1 MLQAAQIACIMEAS
15 ARYEVPAN
23 MLLAIAEQEGGQPGQ
38 YVLNRNGT
46 YDIGTMQF
54 NTSYLKE
61 LRQYGINEA
70 AVASPGCFPYH
81 LAAWRVR
88 GHLHDDDGDAWTRA
102 ANYHSRTPI
111 FNQSYRAE
119 LIIKAGKWMEWLR
132 ARYPVETKQS
142 NYWRKASR
150 NTINSLD
157 ADQLLKPFLIHS
169 TYVPYVPRMVWQ
181 QR

>member
-1 MLQAAQIACIMEAS
+1 MLQPDQIACIIEAAS
-15 ARYEVPAN
+15 KYEVPAN
-23 MLLAIAEQEGGQPGQ
+23 ILLAIAEKEGGKVGQ
-38 YVLNRNGT
+38 YVGNMNGT
-46 YDIGTMQF
+46 YDIGPMQF

-102 ANYHSRTPI
+102 ANYHSRSPI
-111 FNQSYRAE
+111 FNQSYRAD

-132 ARYPVETKQS
+132 SRYDIGSKQPI
-142 NYWRKASR
+142 YLRKVS
-150 NTINSLD
+150 INSLD
-157 ADQLLKPFLIHS
+157 AQRSIKPRLIKS
-169 TYVPYVPRMVWQ
+169 TYVPRMVWQ
-181 QR
+181 KR